1 MMRKRKMP
9 LIKSILF
16 MSSGYLWLTVNSLA
30 QANNQVRFSTENNL
44 LTIPHVIID
53 QKQSVFNAELQ
64 LQSNEIFV
72 LTKISDRPVLKIDLD
87 EPFVLEMDQTVWLT
101 LKDTNFGL
109 KLTAVTEDSRCPIE
123 AICVREGTVSIVLSL
138 YNGIDHAHDYQLSI
152 GSENDDYRDI
162 DNFRIK
168 LLSVNPAPP
177 SISSKSADYNATFVI
192 TSLSGN

>member
-1 MMRKRKMP
+1 MFVTAYTRLAMH
-9 LIKSILF
+9 S
-16 MSSGYLWLTVNSLA
+16 LTVIFFGMIIA
-30 QANNQVRFSTENNL
+30 MTVQANDQVRFSTQNNTL
-44 LTIPHVIID
+44 KIPFAVIDD
-53 QKQSVFNAELQ
+53 QNQVNDVEMS
-64 LQSNEIFV
+64 LQSNGQFV
-72 LTKISDRPVLKIDLD
+72 LTQLNQQPSPQASLNEDFTLQ
-87 EPFVLEMDQTVWLT
+87 MDQSIWL
-101 LKDTNFGL
+101 KGINSRL

-162 DNFRIK
+162 DNFRIT

>member
-1 MMRKRKMP
+1 M
-9 LIKSILF
+9 
-16 MSSGYLWLTVNSLA
+16 
-30 QANNQVRFSTENNL
+30 
-44 LTIPHVIID
+44 
-53 QKQSVFNAELQ
+53 
-64 LQSNEIFV
+64 
-72 LTKISDRPVLKIDLD
+72 LKIDLD

-109 KLTAVTEDSRCPIE
+109 KLTAVTEDSRCRIE
-123 AICVREGTVSIVLSL
+123 AICVREGTVGIVLSL

-168 LLSVNPAPP
+168 LLSVNPALP

>member
-1 MMRKRKMP
+1 MRKHKML

-16 MSSGYLWLTVNSLA
+16 MFPGYLWLTVHSLA
-30 QANNQVRFSTENNL
+30 QANDHVRFSTENKL

-53 QKQSVFNAELQ
+53 QKQSVFDAEMQ
-64 LQSNEIFV
+64 LQSDGVFV
-72 LTKISDRPVLKIDLD
+72 LTKIRDQPVLQIDLD
-87 EPFVLEMDQTVWLT
+87 EPFVLEMDQTIW

-123 AICVREGTVSIVLSL
+123 AICVVEGTVSIVFSL
-138 YNGIDHAHDYQLSI
+138 FNGIDHAHDYQLSI
-152 GSENDDYRDI
+152 GSEQDI
-162 DNFRIK
+162 ENFRIK

-192 TSLSGN
+192 TALPNN